1 MDKKLSFLVL
11 VFFLVLGTFATVL
24 FQKEARQ
31 TRAASQ
37 VPDAVQSFIIVSTK
51 GNECT
56 VNAVV
61 RDHEQKGVA
70 NKEVCFTASVGNPSS
85 PCAITNESGIAEITV
100 TSTTPG
106 SGQISAQVTNHFQ
119 IPTQV
124 SCQFSQ

>member
-11 VFFLVLGTFATVL
+11 IFFLVLGAFATVL
-24 FQKEARQ
+24 FQKETRL

-37 VPDAVQSFIIVSTK
+37 VPDAIQSFIIVSTK
-51 GNECT
+51 DNECT

-61 RDHEQKGVA
+61 RDQEQKGVP
-70 NKEVCFTASVGNPSS
+70 NKEVCFTATVGTPSA
-85 PCAITNESGIAEITV
+85 PCALTNESGIAEIVV

-106 SGQISAQVTNHFQ
+106 SGQISAQVTDHFQ

-124 SCQFSQ
+124 SCLFPQ